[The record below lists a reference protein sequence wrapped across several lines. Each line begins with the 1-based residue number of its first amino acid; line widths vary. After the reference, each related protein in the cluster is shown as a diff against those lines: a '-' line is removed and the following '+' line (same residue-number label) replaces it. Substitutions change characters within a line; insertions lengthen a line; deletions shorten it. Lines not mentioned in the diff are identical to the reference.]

1 MSTLSSPVVS
11 SDLTP
16 GSPGVS
22 FGRSADGMLV
32 ALVGDN
38 AYAMAPARDG
48 RHYLVS
54 GWRIARPMSAWTR
67 DDFYG
72 HGGELADEA
81 AFRAKVMENAEHQRE
96 KRALGRKDIHSSA
109 NTPWGPSQGATV
121 YTEGVTAHST
131 AGHGGFKLSAER
143 NRKVN
148 PMLRAVGGWYEEDAD
163 WAIVAFTFPHFF
175 TTFER
180 RHAERTMK
188 DSFPD
193 AWEVITGA
201 ILAAGESHTKD
212 RRAFETEHATDWIV
226 VSAITSEPVKG
237 FVECI
242 ATQGGKRGAGT
253 EERRFLVPA
262 AEYDIGRFGFV
273 IDPDRHAVYVG
284 PSSFVSWQGRCSP

>member
-1 MSTLSSPVVS
+1 MSTRSSLVVS

-54 GWRIARPMSAWTR
+54 GWRIVRPMSEWTR

-72 HGGELADEA
+72 HGGDLADEA
-81 AFRAKVMENAEHQRE
+81 AFHAKVLENAEHQRE
-96 KRALGRKDIHSSA
+96 MHALGRKDIHSSA

-121 YTEGVTAHST
+121 YAEGVTAHAT
-131 AGHGGFKLSAER
+131 AGHGGFKLSAEW
-143 NRKVN
+143 NRKVHS
-148 PMLRAVGGWYEEDAD
+148 MLRAAGGWYEEDD
-163 WAIVAFTFPHFF
+163 CWAIVAFTFPHLF
-175 TTFER
+175 TALER

-201 ILAAGESHTKD
+201 ILAPGESHTKD
-212 RRAFETEHATDWIV
+212 RRAFEAEHATDWIV
-226 VSAITSEPVKG
+226 VSAITSEQVKG

-273 IDPDRHAVYVG
+273 IDLDRHAVYAG